1 MCGKEGAVFAP
12 NTYAYRDG
20 FSEAHALAHV
30 LYRLNQG
37 KNYYAIV
44 FELPYDL
51 KLVSDRALS
60 LGIKRGCFGK
70 DIRNKLFHKV
80 LSVDDYHRLY
90 NAVYYDL
97 DSWLYSQWEGYSEIA
112 SFGLKRKYRGETL
125 DKSKQYARMRQTK
138 MKEFYY
144 VRYNQ
149 SVICLGKNVSDMKKL
164 AFAVVNK
171 LKRFEGID
179 IEVPKVVDV
188 RKDKICF
195 HNFVIRLV
203 MRYGKY
209 VAETRVKMER
219 CKAIKA
225 DLKKAFKQVM
235 ASKDIAKDVFAYN
248 KLIGRF
254 RRDFRYATRI
264 NDDFGK
270 IARELDI
277 WCYHQLT
284 RDNRSGYHKKD
295 GDSTVRVYRG
305 QIIKTLYGTTFFAPH
320 MKKR

>member
-1 MCGKEGAVFAP
+1 MCEKEGAVFAP

-37 KNYYAIV
+37 KNYYVFV

-51 KLVSDRALS
+51 KLVSDKALS
-60 LGIKRGCFGK
+60 LGIKRGCFEK
-70 DIRNKLFHKV
+70 YIRNKLFHKT
-80 LSVDDYHRLY
+80 LSKDDYHRLY

-97 DSWLYSQWEGYSEIA
+97 DSWLYSQWEGYPEIV

-149 SVICLGKNVSDMKKL
+149 SIICLGKNVSDMKKL
-164 AFAVVNK
+164 AFAVANK

-203 MRYGKY
+203 MRHGKY

-225 DLKKAFKQVM
+225 DLKKAFKRVM

-254 RRDFRYATRI
+254 RRDFRYATRV

-295 GDSTVRVYRG
+295 GDSAVRVYRG
-305 QIIKTLYGTTFFAPH
+305 QVIKTLYGTTFFAPH

>member
-1 MCGKEGAVFAP
+1 MCGKEGAVLAP

-44 FELPYDL
+44 FELPYGL
-51 KLVSDRALS
+51 KLVSDKALS

-70 DIRNKLFHKV
+70 DTQNKLSHKA

-97 DSWLYSQWEGYSEIA
+97 DFWLYSQWEGYPEIA

-125 DKSKQYARMRQTK
+125 DKSKQYARMRQTR

-164 AFAVVNK
+164 AFAVANK
-171 LKRFEGID
+171 LKRFEGIN

-195 HNFVIRLV
+195 HNFSIRLV
-203 MRYGKY
+203 MRHGKY
-209 VAETRVKMER
+209 VAETRVRVER
-219 CKAIKA
+219 CRAIKLE
-225 DLKKAFKQVM
+225 LKKAFKCVV
-235 ASKDIAKDVFAYN
+235 ASKNIAKDVAVYN
-248 KLIGRF
+248 NLVCRF
-254 RRDFRYATRI
+254 KRDFRYVSEITPCI
-264 NDDFGK
+264 STFSNTSNITIDWIFCK
-270 IARELDI
+270 
-277 WCYHQLT
+277 
-284 RDNRSGYHKKD
+284 DNSCK
-295 GDSTVRVYRG
+295 
-305 QIIKTLYGTTFFAPH
+305 
-320 MKKR
+320 